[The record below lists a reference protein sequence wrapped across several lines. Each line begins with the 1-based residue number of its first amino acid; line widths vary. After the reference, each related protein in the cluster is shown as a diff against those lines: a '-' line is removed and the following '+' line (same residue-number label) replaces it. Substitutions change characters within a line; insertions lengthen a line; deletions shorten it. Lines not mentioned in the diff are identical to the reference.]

1 VDKVCFCSKTKR
13 KQFISKKNNSFVS
26 IIFLLFFSFFCA
38 LVFFRL
44 KTSREKFNPVQVF
57 FFERSWFDIFT
68 PSRDSAPEDPM
79 RRDPGVDPYGDAP
92 PRRRTS
98 AAGDVL
104 ARGHL
109 QSDEDGAHPP
119 GRG

>member
-1 VDKVCFCSKTKR
+1 
-13 KQFISKKNNSFVS
+13 
-26 IIFLLFFSFFCA
+26 
-38 LVFFRL
+38 
-44 KTSREKFNPVQVF
+44 
-57 FFERSWFDIFT
+57 
-68 PSRDSAPEDPM
+68 M
-79 RRDPGVDPYGDAP
+79 RRDPGVDPYRDAP
-92 PRRRTS
+92 TQRCGS